1 MNATPWSHPGFENC
15 YIVSKFGE
23 FVGGNT
29 GIDRDTATME
39 SFAELTTRELDI
51 LRLVARG
58 LSNAEIAQRVFISEK
73 TVRNHLTSIFAKLD
87 VDSRAKAIVLA
98 RDGGLVR

>member
-1 MNATPWSHPGFENC
+1 MA
-15 YIVSKFGE
+15 
-23 FVGGNT
+23 
-29 GIDRDTATME
+29 
-39 SFAELTTRELDI
+39 SFAELTARELEI

-73 TVRNHLTSIFAKLD
+73 TVRNHLTSIFDKLD

>member
-1 MNATPWSHPGFENC
+1 VGSNTRLEPDPATS
-15 YIVSKFGE
+15 
-23 FVGGNT
+23 T
-29 GIDRDTATME
+29 
-39 SFAELTTRELDI
+39 SFAGLTARELDI

-73 TVRNHLTSIFAKLD
+73 TVRNHLTSIFGKLN